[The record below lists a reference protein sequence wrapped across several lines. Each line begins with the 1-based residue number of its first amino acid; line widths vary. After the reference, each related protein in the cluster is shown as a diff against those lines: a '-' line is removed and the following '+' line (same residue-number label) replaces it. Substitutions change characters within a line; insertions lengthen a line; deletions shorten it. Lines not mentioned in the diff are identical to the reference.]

1 MGECSNKGVFSAN
14 TVIST
19 LDELIKKIKEL
30 RQEIRDS
37 EISYFERLE
46 TIRDELYIPIHQD
59 WMNSTGKATWRDA
72 RGK

>member
-1 MGECSNKGVFSAN
+1 VDKLLE
-14 TVIST
+14 
-19 LDELIKKIKEL
+19 KIKGL

-37 EISYFERLE
+37 EMSYFERLE

-59 WMNSTGKATWRDA
+59 WMNSTGKATWRDV